1 MLDEITKNEELT
13 KAWVI
18 NYFNKKI
25 ENHEYFSFE
34 EIQLMEACGEKE
46 ITWYCLERNGITYKK
61 GDFYCNDEKVEDSDI
76 ETEWYTLKWAG
87 EPITIIDLEVLE
99 SILGKKII
107 FTENSVHEIVLRYL
121 QDITDE
127 SLSEKYDTM
136 NINIM
141 VTPSNSNKVIYLGET
156 NKATI
161 SPDPVPTYFG
171 YYKKSLDSAPTC
183 LPIETVQAFTPAEK
197 KFIDS
202 DNKENITLD
211 QLQELAI
218 RNFENLDFGFPK
230 ELILG
235 KKEE

>member
-1 MLDEITKNEELT
+1 MLDEIIKNEELT
-13 KAWVI
+13 KEWVI

-34 EIQLMEACGEKE
+34 EIKLMEACGEKE
-46 ITWYCLERNGITYKK
+46 ISWYCLEKNGITYEK
-61 GDFYCNDEKVEDSDI
+61 GNFYRNDEKVEDTDI

-107 FTENSVHEIVLRYL
+107 FTEDTVHKIILRYL
-121 QDITDE
+121 QDITDV
-127 SLSEKYDTM
+127 SLSEKYAAL

-141 VTPSNSNKVIYLGET
+141 LSPSNSNKIVYLGET

-161 SPDPVPTYFG
+161 SSDPLPTYYG
-171 YYKKSLDSAPTC
+171 YYKKTLDSALTC
-183 LPIETVQAFTPAEK
+183 LPIESVQAFTPAEK
-197 KFIDS
+197 EFIDS
-202 DNKENITLD
+202 DSKENITLE
-211 QLQELAI
+211 QLAKRSL
-218 RNFENLDFGFPK
+218 ENIDLGFPK